1 VNGTARLLVE
11 TELLARH
18 AVNGKPARA
27 VVEVTAR
34 SVYFQCGKAL
44 LRSGLWQP
52 EKWPTLEGLAS
63 FAEALSEQIA
73 GLDKTI
79 SQARLEKAYRETLY

>member
-1 VNGTARLLVE
+1 MIARVWPRP
-11 TELLARH
+11 LAC
-18 AVNGKPARA
+18 N
-27 VVEVTAR
+27 
-34 SVYFQCGKAL
+34 
-44 LRSGLWQP
+44 LRG
-52 EKWPTLEGLAS
+52 WPLIERMAAGLEGLAS